1 MTAVAATVDTLT
13 LADGANEAVIFTT
26 KGGEDYFFVQG
37 GSAGTDD
44 DSIVSLGDLSA
55 RGLALTTTNN
65 TAVITF
71 SGG

>member
-1 MTAVAATVDTLT
+1 MAATVDTLT
-13 LADGANEAVIFTT
+13 LADGANEAAIFTT

-37 GSAGTDD
+37 GSAGTAD
-44 DSIVSLGDLSA
+44 DSIISLGDLSGN
-55 RGLALTTTNN
+55 GLALAATNN